1 MYKAREPESLGL
13 VTHGLDLAQKVLA
26 AQAVS
31 SKESKLP
38 MKQRLGYFHIRL
50 LLS

>member
-1 MYKAREPESLGL
+1 MYEARELESFGL
-13 VTHGLDLAQKVLA
+13 ITHGLDLAQKVLA

-31 SKESKLP
+31 CKESRLP
-38 MKQRLGYFHIRL
+38 MKLRLGYFHIRL

>member
-1 MYKAREPESLGL
+1 MFKAREPESLGL

-31 SKESKLP
+31 SKESRLP